1 MKRRPFLVLWTLAV
15 VAATSAFTVYL
26 ALRMRSVELGYDL
39 GRAHAHL
46 GRLREVKRVLELE
59 LASYETPER
68 VDLVARSVLGMSE
81 PSADRILPAGPR
93 PVVGERGTLVVPEEL
108 SVSARPV
115 GAAGASGPAQERTP

>member
-108 SVSARPV
+108 SVSARP
-115 GAAGASGPAQERTP
+115 AGASGPAQERTP

>member
-15 VAATSAFTVYL
+15 AAATSAFTVHL
-26 ALRMRSVELGYDL
+26 ALRMRSIELGYEL

-59 LASYETPER
+59 LASHETPER

-81 PSADRILPAGPR
+81 PSSDRILAAGPR
-93 PVVGERGTLVVPEEL
+93 PEVGEANGTVAGAPKEDEL
-108 SVSARPV
+108 RRRE
-115 GAAGASGPAQERTP
+115 GAAP

>member
-26 ALRMRSVELGYDL
+26 ALRMRSIELGYDL

-68 VDLVARSVLGMSE
+68 VDLVARSLLGMSE

-93 PVVGERGTLVVPEEL
+93 PVVGERGDLVVPEEL
-108 SVSARPV
+108 PVSSRPV
-115 GAAGASGPAQERTP
+115 GSRALSEVKGP

>member
-1 MKRRPFLVLWTLAV
+1 MKKQRPFIVVWTFAV

-26 ALRMRSVELGYDL
+26 ALRMRSIELGYDL

-59 LASYETPER
+59 RSSHETPER
-68 VDLVARSVLGMSE
+68 IDLIARSVLGMSE

-93 PVVGERGTLVVPEEL
+93 PQVGEQSVVVPTDEVGP
-108 SVSARPV
+108 VSK
-115 GAAGASGPAQERTP
+115 GAAP